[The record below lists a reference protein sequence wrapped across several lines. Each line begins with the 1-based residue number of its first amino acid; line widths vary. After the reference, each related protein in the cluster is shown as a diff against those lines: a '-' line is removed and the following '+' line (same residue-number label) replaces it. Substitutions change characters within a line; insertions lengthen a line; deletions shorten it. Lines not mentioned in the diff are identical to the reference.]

1 MNDSS
6 AVEVTFLI
14 RTSLNEGKEEVP
26 RSLKGGETS
35 LHLWALVRP
44 VAAPRQVEEEKGR
57 VWVVAVPGVGGGELV
72 GGGTSRGRGGEEKRS
87 ICFCASLLHKV
98 VVSTWCVVCVIPRI
112 YLF

>member
-87 ICFCASLLHKV
+87 IRFGELKLLDKVPSLL
-98 VVSTWCVVCVIPRI
+98 SIRYSICAVC
-112 YLF
+112 